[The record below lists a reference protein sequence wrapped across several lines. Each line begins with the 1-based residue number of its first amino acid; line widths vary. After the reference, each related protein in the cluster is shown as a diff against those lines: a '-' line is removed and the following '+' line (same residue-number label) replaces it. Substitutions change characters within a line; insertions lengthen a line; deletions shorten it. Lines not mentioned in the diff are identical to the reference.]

1 MRRRIQIGYLLILI
15 VSLWASAGYADRV
28 YFYHTDPAGTPMV
41 ITDTSGAV
49 VWRASYKP
57 FGEEEAITGEIEN
70 QRMFVGKEKDKE
82 TGLYYFGARYMN
94 DKIGRFISVDPI
106 GPVDEKTGKVNEK
119 MLLNPQ
125 KLNKYA
131 YGLNNP
137 YRYVDRDGMW
147 PEEIHNEIIRR
158 AFSSGK
164 YRLSPAAIAALMRGS
179 RFADSR
185 QFQDTAHS
193 YMHAMRAPGQTVEE
207 AERLM
212 NNFIRQ
218 QVADYKRLMAEGKT
232 DEAYFA
238 LGMAMHP
245 LMDATS
251 PAHEGMQEWKGLK
264 GPIKLLKASYH
275 FARESELFFTQE
287 DLIRTVNRL
296 REFYDLI
303 NK

>member
-1 MRRRIQIGYLLILI
+1 
-15 VSLWASAGYADRV
+15 
-28 YFYHTDPAGTPMV
+28 
-41 ITDTSGAV
+41 
-49 VWRASYKP
+49 
-57 FGEEEAITGEIEN
+57 
-70 QRMFVGKEKDKE
+70 
-82 TGLYYFGARYMN
+82 
-94 DKIGRFISVDPI
+94 
-106 GPVDEKTGKVNEK
+106 
-119 MLLNPQ
+119 
-125 KLNKYA
+125 
-131 YGLNNP
+131 
-137 YRYVDRDGMW
+137 
-147 PEEIHNEIIRR
+147 
-158 AFSSGK
+158 
-164 YRLSPAAIAALMRGS
+164 
-179 RFADSR
+179 
-185 QFQDTAHS
+185 
-193 YMHAMRAPGQTVEE
+193 MHAMRAPGQTVEE

>member
-1 MRRRIQIGYLLILI
+1 MGEDGLMKTL
-15 VSLWASAGYADRV
+15 AGATNNKQFAR
-28 YFYHTDPAGTPMV
+28 
-41 ITDTSGAV
+41 
-49 VWRASYKP
+49 
-57 FGEEEAITGEIEN
+57 
-70 QRMFVGKEKDKE
+70 KEKDKE

-125 KLNKYA
+125 RLNRYA

-185 QFQDTAHS
+185 QFQDKAHS

-218 QVADYKRLMAEGKT
+218 EVADYKRLMAEGKT

-251 PAHEGMQEWKGLK
+251 PSHDGYQEWKGLNGPVKLIK
-264 GPIKLLKASYH
+264 GGLHLLGETKWEFNSNPEYL
-275 FARESELFFTQE
+275 RKSVES
-287 DLIRTVNRL
+287 L
-296 REFYDLI
+296 RKFYDE
-303 NK
+303 NR

>member
-1 MRRRIQIGYLLILI
+1 MKRRTNNFHI
-15 VSLWASAGYADRV
+15 VA
-28 YFYHTDPAGTPMV
+28 
-41 ITDTSGAV
+41 
-49 VWRASYKP
+49 
-57 FGEEEAITGEIEN
+57 
-70 QRMFVGKEKDKE
+70 
-82 TGLYYFGARYMN
+82 
-94 DKIGRFISVDPI
+94 
-106 GPVDEKTGKVNEK
+106 VDEKTGKVNEK

-232 DEAYFA
+232 EEAYFA

-251 PAHEGMQEWKGLK
+251 PAHEGMQEWSGYLGYSKFKKALEHMRQEK
-264 GPIKLLKASYH
+264 DISQERFNTTVEKLRDFY
-275 FARESELFFTQE
+275 RE
-287 DLIRTVNRL
+287 
-296 REFYDLI
+296 I